1 VFNMTGITW
10 HIIEVPT
17 PDLTSKIPTVLGWMM
32 NVLDRLGPSG
42 AVMMA
47 PYKAWI
53 EMVEGMDFTQEEY
66 EQTSRYLMEAH
77 AIARGD
83 IYEMATRTT
92 PVNELGIEDGGPYTV
107 SRKEADIRALLHS
120 YHHALKT
127 QAKA

>member
-53 EMVEGMDFTQEEY
+53 EMV